1 MINKIKEE
9 LNKNKYR
16 FLKELAKEREILF
29 LTLGGSHAYGTA
41 IPTSDIDIRGC
52 AAHTITELLGMSNF
66 EQKIDNTTD
75 TVVYGLK
82 KFISLCCQCNPNI
95 IEMLGC
101 KPEHYLSISSLGK
114 ELLDNKK
121 LFLSKRAVRS
131 FGGYANQQLRRLQ
144 NALARDNYPQKEKE
158 LHMLGSILTS
168 MSSFNERFDNF
179 EDGSIKVY
187 VDNSTNPELETEIF
201 LDVELKHYPLRD
213 YKNIWSD
220 MHNIVKDYGKL
231 NKRDHKKDDLHLNK
245 HAMHLV
251 RLYLMCLDIL
261 EKEEINTFR
270 ENDLSLLMAI
280 RSGKFQKEDGTYIA
294 DFFELINE
302 LETKLDYAKRNT
314 SLPEH
319 PNMKKIEEFVTDCN
333 MKTIL
338 F

>member
-52 AAHTITELLGMSNF
+52 AAHTIPELLGMSNF

-121 LFLSKRAVRS
+121 LFLSKRAVQS

-220 MHNIVKDYGKL
+220 MHNIVKDYSKL
-231 NKRDHKKDDLHLNK
+231 NKRNHKKDDLHLNK

-251 RLYLMCLDIL
+251 RLFLMCLDIL
-261 EKEEINTFR
+261 EKEEINTYR
-270 ENDLSLLMAI
+270 EKDLSLLMAI
-280 RSGKFQKEDGTYIA
+280 RSGEFQKEDGTYKT

-302 LETKLDYAKRNT
+302 LELKLDYAKRNT

-319 PNMKKIEEFVTDCN
+319 PNMKKIEQLVTDCN

>member
-9 LNKNKYR
+9 LNKNEYR

-52 AAHTITELLGMSNF
+52 AAHTIPELLGMSNF

-121 LFLSKRAVRS
+121 LFLSKRAVQS

-220 MHNIVKDYGKL
+220 MHNIVKDYSKL
-231 NKRDHKKDDLHLNK
+231 NKRNHKKDDLHLNK

-251 RLYLMCLDIL
+251 RLFLMCLDIL
-261 EKEEINTFR
+261 EKEEINTYR
-270 ENDLSLLMAI
+270 EKDLLLLRAI
-280 RSGKFQKEDGTYIA
+280 RSGEFQKEDGTYKT

-302 LETKLDYAKRNT
+302 LELKLDYAKRNT

-319 PNMKKIEEFVTDCN
+319 PNMKKIEQLVTDCN

>member
-1 MINKIKEE
+1 M
-9 LNKNKYR
+9 
-16 FLKELAKEREILF
+16 
-29 LTLGGSHAYGTA
+29 
-41 IPTSDIDIRGC
+41 
-52 AAHTITELLGMSNF
+52 
-66 EQKIDNTTD
+66 
-75 TVVYGLK
+75 
-82 KFISLCCQCNPNI
+82 
-95 IEMLGC
+95 
-101 KPEHYLSISSLGK
+101 
-114 ELLDNKK
+114 DNKK
-121 LFLSKRAVRS
+121 LFLSKRAVQS

-220 MHNIVKDYGKL
+220 MHNIVKDYSKL
-231 NKRDHKKDDLHLNK
+231 NKRNHKKDDLHLNK

-251 RLYLMCLDIL
+251 RLFLMCLDIL
-261 EKEEINTFR
+261 EKEEINTYR
-270 ENDLSLLMAI
+270 EKDLLLLRSI
-280 RSGKFQKEDGTYIA
+280 RSGEFQKEDGTYKT

-302 LETKLDYAKRNT
+302 LELKLDYAKCNT
-314 SLPEH
+314 SLPDH
-319 PNMKKIEEFVTDCN
+319 PNMKKIEQLVTDCN

-338 F
+338 L

>member
-9 LNKNKYR
+9 LNKNEYR

-41 IPTSDIDIRGC
+41 VPTSDIDIRGC
-52 AAHTITELLGMSNF
+52 AAHTIPELLGMSNF

-75 TVVYGLK
+75 TVIYGLK
-82 KFISLCCQCNPNI
+82 KFIGLCCQCNPNI

-101 KPEHYLSISSLGK
+101 KPEHYISINSLGK
-114 ELLDNKK
+114 ELLDNKE
-121 LFLSKRAVRS
+121 LFLSKRAVQS

-158 LHMLGSILTS
+158 LHMLGSILNS
-168 MSSFNERFDNF
+168 MNSFNDRFNKFD
-179 EDGSIKVY
+179 DGSIKVY
-187 VDNSTNPELETEIF
+187 VDNSTNSELDTEIF

-220 MHNIVKDYGKL
+220 MHNIVKDYDKL
-231 NKRDHKKDDLHLNK
+231 NKRNHKKDDAHLNK

-280 RSGKFQKEDGTYIA
+280 RGGKFQKEDGTYIA
-294 DFFELINE
+294 EFFELINE
-302 LETKLDYAKRNT
+302 LETKLDYAKCNT

>member
-9 LNKNKYR
+9 LKKNKYR

-121 LFLSKRAVRS
+121 LFLSKRAVQS

-220 MHNIVKDYGKL
+220 MHNIVKDYSKL
-231 NKRDHKKDDLHLNK
+231 NKRNHKKDDLHLNK

-251 RLYLMCLDIL
+251 RLFLMCLDIL
-261 EKEEINTFR
+261 EKEEINTYR
-270 ENDLSLLMAI
+270 EKDLLLLRAI
-280 RSGKFQKEDGTYIA
+280 RSGEFQKEDGTYKT

-302 LETKLDYAKRNT
+302 LELKLDYAKRNT

-319 PNMKKIEEFVTDCN
+319 PNMKKIEQLVTDCN

>member
-52 AAHTITELLGMSNF
+52 AAHTIPELLGMSNF

-121 LFLSKRAVRS
+121 LFLSKRAVQS

-231 NKRDHKKDDLHLNK
+231 NKRNHKKDDLHLNK

-319 PNMKKIEEFVTDCN
+319 PNMKKIEQLVTDCN

>member
-1 MINKIKEE
+1 MMNKIKEE

-16 FLKELAKEREILF
+16 FLRDLAKEREILF

-52 AAHTITELLGMSNF
+52 AAHTIPELLGMSNF

-101 KPEHYLSISSLGK
+101 KPEHYLSINSLGK

-121 LFLSKRAVRS
+121 LFLSKRAIQS

-158 LHMLGSILTS
+158 LHILGSILNS
-168 MSSFNERFDNF
+168 MNSFNDRFNKFD
-179 EDGSIKVY
+179 DGSIKVY
-187 VDNSTNPELETEIF
+187 IDNSTNSELDTEIF

-220 MHNIVKDYGKL
+220 MHNIVKDYDKL
-231 NKRDHKKDDLHLNK
+231 NKRNHKKDDAHLNK

-294 DFFELINE
+294 EFFELINE
-302 LETKLDYAKRNT
+302 LETKLDYAKCNT

>member
-1 MINKIKEE
+1 MMNKIKEE

-16 FLKELAKEREILF
+16 FLRDLAKEREILF

-52 AAHTITELLGMSNF
+52 AAHTIPELLGMSNF

-101 KPEHYLSISSLGK
+101 KPEHYLSINSLGK

-121 LFLSKRAVRS
+121 LFLSKRAIQS

-158 LHMLGSILTS
+158 LHILGSILNS
-168 MSSFNERFDNF
+168 MNSFNDRFNKFD
-179 EDGSIKVY
+179 DGSIKVY
-187 VDNSTNPELETEIF
+187 IDNSTNSELDTEIF

-220 MHNIVKDYGKL
+220 MHNIVKDYDKL
-231 NKRDHKKDDLHLNK
+231 NKRNHKKDDAHLNK

-294 DFFELINE
+294 EFFELINE
-302 LETKLDYAKRNT
+302 LETKLDYAKCNT

-338 F
+338 L